1 MSNEKNGKKEEKP
14 QKPQKPEPPPSR
26 LIKENEDK
34 RKKKNR

>member
-1 MSNEKNGKKEEKP
+1 MSNENKSKKEEKP

>member
-1 MSNEKNGKKEEKP
+1 MSNEKDGKNEEKP

-26 LIKENEDK
+26 LIRENEDK